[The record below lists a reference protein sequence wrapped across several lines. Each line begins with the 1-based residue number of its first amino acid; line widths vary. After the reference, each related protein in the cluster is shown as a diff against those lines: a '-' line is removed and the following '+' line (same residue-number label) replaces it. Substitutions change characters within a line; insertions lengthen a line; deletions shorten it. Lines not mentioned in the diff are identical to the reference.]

1 MTKPPKKWKMAVIV
15 WLAIYPT
22 ITILY
27 ALMGSYFELITP
39 MPLRTLATTVLV
51 VPLMVF
57 SIMPALQKLFQ
68 QWLNN

>member
-27 ALMGSYFELITP
+27 ALMGSYFKLITP